1 MLWWLQVYE
10 PENTFQAGVSTAM
23 SASYGDRDT
32 YRSQMTA
39 AEIKQIYLENLGIL
53 RDNMDIWKDLN
64 VCSNSTVYYQ
74 APQVIDKAIAAAQA
88 DDSFMTVNYCLAGSK
103 EKVLDY
109 LRSADLA
116 MLVVERV
123 DAGGFGG

>member
-1 MLWWLQVYE
+1 
-10 PENTFQAGVSTAM
+10 
-23 SASYGDRDT
+23 
-32 YRSQMTA
+32 MTA

-74 APQVIDKAIAAAQA
+74 APQVIDEAIAAAQA

>member
-1 MLWWLQVYE
+1 
-10 PENTFQAGVSTAM
+10 
-23 SASYGDRDT
+23 
-32 YRSQMTA
+32 
-39 AEIKQIYLENLGIL
+39 
-53 RDNMDIWKDLN
+53 
-64 VCSNSTVYYQ
+64 
-74 APQVIDKAIAAAQA
+74 
-88 DDSFMTVNYCLAGSK
+88 MTVNYCLAGSK